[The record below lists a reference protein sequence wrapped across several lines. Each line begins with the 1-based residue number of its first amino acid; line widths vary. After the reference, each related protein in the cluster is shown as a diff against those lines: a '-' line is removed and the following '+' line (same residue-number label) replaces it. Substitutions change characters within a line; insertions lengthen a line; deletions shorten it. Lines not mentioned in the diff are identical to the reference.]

1 MCLRFAWRT
10 AVSLHTHRT
19 GRHQVFFG
27 GGGGGG
33 HFEML
38 DNTYGIISLS
48 SFTVCASNK
57 SLKTLNL
64 VCKVIIQTRLCC
76 SWKSGFHL
84 IVLGTFAFS
93 LVLHYVVTRLPYKT
107 KTRNICS
114 VRNETKTNRVFP
126 RFASDTC
133 IKKKKK
139 LWLARMFTLVSHP
152 LYPVSLWPVRSSI
165 QFLRPLFGAPR
176 KINLRDVKPL
186 VLLLTNK
193 SHR

>member
-1 MCLRFAWRT
+1 MSQIC
-10 AVSLHTHRT
+10 VTHSCFT
-19 GRHQVFFG
+19 PYASHWAAPGFFL

-133 IKKKKK
+133 IKKKEKIVISQNVYFGFSSA
-139 LWLARMFTLVSHP
+139 L
-152 LYPVSLWPVRSSI
+152 SSI
-165 QFLRPLFGAPR
+165 SVAC
-176 KINLRDVKPL
+176 KI
-186 VLLLTNK
+186 
-193 SHR
+193 